1 MQLKFF
7 SIPALDDD
15 SGRLEEL
22 NAFLRSHRILN
33 VRYELVNQKDTSYW
47 CCGVEYIENAV
58 SPSEQA
64 RKNVVREK
72 TDYRKILSE
81 EEFERFRILR
91 ECRKEVAG
99 EEVIPPYA
107 IFLDEHLAELAKHTK
122 IEESTLKGI
131 DGFGAKKFEKYGK
144 RFLELWSLKKQNEA
158 GGESVLENSGN

>member
-7 SIPALDDD
+7 SIPALGDDA
-15 SGRLEEL
+15 GQLEEL
-22 NAFLRSHRILN
+22 NAFLRSHRTLN
-33 VRYELVNQKDTSYW
+33 VRYELVNHKDTSYW
-47 CCGVEYIENAV
+47 CCCVEYIENAIP
-58 SPSEQA
+58 PSEQTRRNA
-64 RKNVVREK
+64 VREK

-107 IFLDEHLAELAKHTK
+107 IFLDEHLAEIAKHTE
-122 IEESTLKGI
+122 INESILKGV

-144 RFLELWSLKKQNEA
+144 RFLELWSLKKSNEA
-158 GGESVLENSGN
+158 GGESVLENS